1 MRTRTGLAA
10 ALAIGGALLAGG
22 ARADVVPGDKITDQN
37 MDKVKDL
44 ISPGMEWCIKRG
56 FPMTIVAPRRIE
68 WPRAYKEATEK
79 YSAQVKL
86 APDGLSVQNFI
97 AGQPFPDLDPKDPQI
112 ALKVMWDYEY
122 KFNPTDDL
130 DLRNFDADT
139 GAVADHGPL
148 SIERHYPVKWDA
160 KADWACDDVWEK
172 RKVWVVEGVSKLP
185 QYAYGKRVI
194 FIDKEAWV
202 VPYSDIYDR
211 SGELWKI
218 WINDWSFKKK
228 AFDGAGAIEYPD
240 EMGFQPS
247 IVMVD
252 LQLEHATKASLPSPR
267 FPGEQGWYFNQ
278 GEKAGISDE
287 FFTVAALVNAG
298 H

>member
-86 APDGLSVQNFI
+86 APDGLSVQDFI
-97 AGQPFPDLDPKDPQI
+97 AGQPFPDLDPNDPQI
-112 ALKVMWDYEY
+112 ALQIMCDYEY

-130 DLRNFDADT
+130 DRRNVDADT
-139 GAVADHGPL
+139 ATV
-148 SIERHYPVKWDA
+148 
-160 KADWACDDVWEK
+160 DDRRPK
-172 RKVWVVEGVSKLP
+172 CS
-185 QYAYGKRVI
+185 
-194 FIDKEAWV
+194 
-202 VPYSDIYDR
+202 
-211 SGELWKI
+211 
-218 WINDWSFKKK
+218 
-228 AFDGAGAIEYPD
+228 
-240 EMGFQPS
+240 
-247 IVMVD
+247 
-252 LQLEHATKASLPSPR
+252 
-267 FPGEQGWYFNQ
+267 
-278 GEKAGISDE
+278 
-287 FFTVAALVNAG
+287 AL
-298 H
+298 HLLL

>member
-56 FPMTIVAPRRIE
+56 FPMTIVAPRRSE

-112 ALKVMWDYEY
+112 ALKIMWDYEY

-139 GAVADHGPL
+139 GAVADHGPM
-148 SIERHYPVKWDA
+148 SIERHFLLDHLRSQFWTGRLYVDPKPEQPTPNAYRRQLGLYPVLAPLPLQGVGAVGQRCSGPPTADA
-160 KADWACDDVWEK
+160 ACPC
-172 RKVWVVEGVSKLP
+172 LP
-185 QYAYGKRVI
+185 
-194 FIDKEAWV
+194 
-202 VPYSDIYDR
+202 
-211 SGELWKI
+211 
-218 WINDWSFKKK
+218 
-228 AFDGAGAIEYPD
+228 
-240 EMGFQPS
+240 PS
-247 IVMVD
+247 RA
-252 LQLEHATKASLPSPR
+252 HSPLTSQQR
-267 FPGEQGWYFNQ
+267 P
-278 GEKAGISDE
+278 
-287 FFTVAALVNAG
+287 
-298 H
+298 

>member
-139 GAVADHGPL
+139 GAVADHGPM
-148 SIERHYPVKWDA
+148 SIERHFLLDHLRSQFWTGRLYVDPKPDKPNPNGYRSQLGLYPVLEPFDLKGVGAVGQRYIDSTCRHCGGSV
-160 KADWACDDVWEK
+160 AC
-172 RKVWVVEGVSKLP
+172 P
-185 QYAYGKRVI
+185 
-194 FIDKEAWV
+194 
-202 VPYSDIYDR
+202 PR
-211 SGELWKI
+211 SAPTR
-218 WINDWSFKKK
+218 SS
-228 AFDGAGAIEYPD
+228 ARTPT
-240 EMGFQPS
+240 S
-247 IVMVD
+247 T
-252 LQLEHATKASLPSPR
+252 ATTATPATSP
-267 FPGEQGWYFNQ
+267 G
-278 GEKAGISDE
+278 
-287 FFTVAALVNAG
+287 
-298 H
+298 